1 MSITPKAICSG
12 IGAFVLVL
20 LVAACGED
28 TTVAP
33 APIAVTQV
41 EVQPTATTAATA
53 PPEVPTA
60 TSVPTPAV
68 FPVRQR
74 RSPPPRRCRPPLPT
88 PTLAPTAT
96 ATPRLSAG
104 IVPHTPTPLPT
115 PTPAPD
121 LDQLRLNTPPH
132 IFVGA
137 VTIDGLPA
145 PEGTVVRALVDGVE
159 VASAQV
165 EDGKYLPLAILIP
178 GQTVTF
184 MVGDLTAAQTSFT
197 KVGGIE
203 LLNLTVARPA
213 MGG

>member
-1 MSITPKAICSG
+1 MSVSPIAICSR
-12 IGAFVLVL
+12 IGASILVL
-20 LVAACGED
+20 LVAACGGD
-28 TTVAP
+28 PTVAP

-41 EVQPTATTAATA
+41 EVQPSATTAATA

-60 TSVPTPAV
+60 TTIPTPTAE
-68 FPVRQR
+68 PTAT
-74 RSPPPRRCRPPLPT
+74 PLPT

-104 IVPHTPTPLPT
+104 IVPHTPTPLPPPT
-115 PTPAPD
+115 PTPD
-121 LDQLRLNTPPH
+121 LDQLSQNRPPH

-145 PEGTVVRALVDGVE
+145 PEGTVVRAWINGVE

-165 EDGKYLPLAILIP
+165 EDGRYLPLAILIP

-184 MVGDLTAAQTSFT
+184 MVGDLTAAETFFT
-197 KVGGIE
+197 EVGGVNV
-203 LLNLTVARPA
+203 LNLTAARQA
-213 MGG
+213 RGWQQLGL

>member
-60 TSVPTPAV
+60 TSVPTPTAE
-68 FPVRQR
+68 PTAT
-74 RSPPPRRCRPPLPT
+74 PLPT

>member
-12 IGAFVLVL
+12 IGASILVL
-20 LVAACGED
+20 LVAACGGD
-28 TTVAP
+28 PTVAP
-33 APIAVTQV
+33 APIVVTQI
-41 EVQPTATTAATA
+41 EVQRTATTAATA

-60 TSVPTPAV
+60 TSVPTPTAE
-68 FPVRQR
+68 PTAT
-74 RSPPPRRCRPPLPT
+74 PPLPT

-104 IVPHTPTPLPT
+104 IVPHTATPLPT

-165 EDGKYLPLAILIP
+165 EDGNYLPLAIPIP

-197 KVGGIE
+197 KVGGVE

-213 MGG
+213 MGY